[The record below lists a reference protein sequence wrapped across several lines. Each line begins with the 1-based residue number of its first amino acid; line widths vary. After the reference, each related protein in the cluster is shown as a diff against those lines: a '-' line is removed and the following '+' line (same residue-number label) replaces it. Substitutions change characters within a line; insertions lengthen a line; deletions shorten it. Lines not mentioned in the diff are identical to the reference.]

1 MRVEGRR
8 SESTFGREV
17 LLVLAGAAAGTLL
30 LWAGH
35 ATLAFRA
42 VSLPAAFAVS
52 VLAAIGWRSVA
63 AVRRRGAA
71 PVDPVVHVPRA
82 AAYSGAFA
90 RIGHITGLLDF
101 VPAEARHFEYGVR
114 PLLVDLIDDRLR
126 RHHRIDRRT
135 QPELARQI
143 VGEELW
149 TLVEVEQRQSPSAR
163 RLRGWVEAIE
173 RL

>member
-1 MRVEGRR
+1 MRTQRR
-8 SESTFGREV
+8 STTTVQREV

-52 VLAAIGWRSVA
+52 ALGAIGWRSAA
-63 AVRRRGAA
+63 AVRRRGGSPA
-71 PVDPVVHVPRA
+71 DPVVHVPRTA
-82 AAYSGAFA
+82 TYSGAFA

-114 PLLVDLIDDRLR
+114 PLLVELIDDRLR
-126 RHHRIDRRT
+126 RHHRIDRRA
-135 QPELARQI
+135 QPERARQI

-149 TLVEVEQRQSPSAR
+149 TLVEAEQSQSPSSR
-163 RLRGWVEAIE
+163 RLRGWVEEIE

>member
-1 MRVEGRR
+1 MRAGRR
-8 SESTFGREV
+8 SESTFAREV
-17 LLVLAGAAAGTLL
+17 GLVLAGALAGTLL

-42 VSLPAAFAVS
+42 VSLPAAFALS
-52 VLAAIGWRSVA
+52 VLGAIGWRSAA
-63 AVRRRGAA
+63 AVRRRGGQPA
-71 PVDPVVHVPRA
+71 DPVVHVPRA
-82 AAYSGAFA
+82 ASYSAAFA

-114 PLLVDLIDDRLR
+114 PLLVDLVDDRLR
-126 RHHRIDRRT
+126 RHHGIDRRAR
-135 QPELARQI
+135 PDLARQI

-149 TLVEVEQRQSPSAR
+149 TLVTTEQEESPSSR
-163 RLRGWVEAIE
+163 RLRAWVEAIE